1 MKLKHFFFHL
11 KTCFICCLY
20 FYYHQILAKIVS
32 LEISIIG
39 IYKCYGLAIV
49 LLCLGVAV
57 EYADIFP

>member
-1 MKLKHFFFHL
+1 M
-11 KTCFICCLY
+11 
-20 FYYHQILAKIVS
+20 LAYIVS